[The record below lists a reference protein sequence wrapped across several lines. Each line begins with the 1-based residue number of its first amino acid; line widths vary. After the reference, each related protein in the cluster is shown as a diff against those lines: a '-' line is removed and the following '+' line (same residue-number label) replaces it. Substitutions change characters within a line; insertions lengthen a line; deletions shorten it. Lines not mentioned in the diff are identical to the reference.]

1 MVELL
6 IEWQEIREDLEG
18 VLVDKE
24 VFQVQ
29 LLEEVVEHMEILEDL
44 VLAHSLDPVAAAA
57 LVLLVG
63 TEDLEHHPVGLKDP
77 VGLVAMD

>member
-1 MVELL
+1 MVELV

-44 VLAHSLDPVAAAA
+44 VLGPHSLDPVAAAA

-63 TEDLEHHPVGLKDP
+63 TEDLEHHHMKDP